1 MAEARNAKPP
11 GMRVPSGWEG
21 EASGTGRE
29 GGRGTAGRGR
39 AWPSPLGQDGGPVE
53 RALSVMR
60 MC

>member
-1 MAEARNAKPP
+1 MAEARNTKPP

-21 EASGTGRE
+21 EAYEE
-29 GGRGTAGRGR
+29 GGR

-53 RALSVMR
+53 RALSVTR